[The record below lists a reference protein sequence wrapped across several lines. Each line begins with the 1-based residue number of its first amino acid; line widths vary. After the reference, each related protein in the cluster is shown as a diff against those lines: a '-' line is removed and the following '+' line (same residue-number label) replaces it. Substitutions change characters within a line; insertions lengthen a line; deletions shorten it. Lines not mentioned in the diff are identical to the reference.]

1 MGLMSY
7 RPLYHSSHA
16 SHLSPTSHSLT
27 APSSDLRP
35 LTSDLR
41 PPSSGS
47 ALIIA
52 IWTVALL
59 SVLVLS
65 FSFDAILEGRI
76 GTFVRHRQRVNYLT
90 QSGVAIAEM
99 LLEKQLKVSPTSL
112 TTAEEDRWKVPAL
125 QIKQGQTAV
134 IDESLGD
141 GIIVNLSH

>member
-59 SVLVLS
+59 SVLVLPVIR
-65 FSFDAILEGRI
+65 FMMLPGL
-76 GTFVRHRQRVNYLT
+76 V
-90 QSGVAIAEM
+90 VAW
-99 LLEKQLKVSPTSL
+99 QKV
-112 TTAEEDRWKVPAL
+112 
-125 QIKQGQTAV
+125 
-134 IDESLGD
+134 
-141 GIIVNLSH
+141 